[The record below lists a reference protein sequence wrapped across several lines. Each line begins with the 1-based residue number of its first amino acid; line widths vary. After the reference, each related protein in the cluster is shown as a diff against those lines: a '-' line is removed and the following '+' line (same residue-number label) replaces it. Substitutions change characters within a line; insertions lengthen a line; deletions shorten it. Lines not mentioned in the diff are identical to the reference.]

1 MIRLLATTACLAVFS
16 ASAFAADATCSKSDK
31 SKFKPEADL
40 TAMLAKD
47 GMKVTKIKTE
57 KGCYEA
63 YVIAKDG
70 KKMNM
75 GFNAETFEPVK
86 NAEAGEQ

>member
-1 MIRLLATTACLAVFS
+1 M
-16 ASAFAADATCSKSDK
+16 
-31 SKFKPEADL
+31 L
-40 TAMLAKD
+40 TKD

-63 YVIAKDG
+63 YVIDSKG
-70 KKMNM
+70 KTMNM
-75 GFNAETFEPVK
+75 GYNAETFEPVK